1 MMDVSEEKR
10 MLLKLRDQLDAA
22 DCKIWFRED
31 RIAEL
36 EKENEM
42 LKGHIRELQK
52 VIEGFQD
59 MEDKMT
65 LAILNREGNIKTDR
79 ELCIKEIVEK

>member
-1 MMDVSEEKR
+1 MDVSEEKR

-36 EKENEM
+36 EKINKI
-42 LKGHIRELQK
+42 LKDHIGELQK
-52 VIEGFQD
+52 TIDSFQD
-59 MEDKMT
+59 MEDKIT
-65 LAILNREGNIKTDR
+65 LALLNREGNVESSRDVK
-79 ELCIKEIVEK
+79 IVEK

>member
-1 MMDVSEEKR
+1 MEINEEKR

-22 DCKIWFRED
+22 DCKLWFRED

-36 EKENEM
+36 EKENKI
-42 LKGHIRELQK
+42 LKAHIGELQK

-65 LAILNREGNIKTDR
+65 LAILNRESNIKTNRD
-79 ELCIKEIVEK
+79 LKIVER

>member
-1 MMDVSEEKR
+1 MDVSEEKR

-31 RIAEL
+31 RISEL
-36 EKENEM
+36 EKINKI
-42 LKGHIRELQK
+42 LKDHIGELQK
-52 VIEGFQD
+52 TIDSFQD
-59 MEDKMT
+59 MEDKVT

-79 ELCIKEIVEK
+79 ELCIRETKKK

>member
-1 MMDVSEEKR
+1 MDVSEEKR

-22 DCKIWFRED
+22 DCKLWFRED

-42 LKGHIRELQK
+42 LKAHIGELQK
-52 VIEGFQD
+52 VIDSFQD
-59 MEDKMT
+59 MEDRIS
-65 LAILNREGNIKTDR
+65 LALLRRINNER
-79 ELCIKEIVEK
+79 

>member
-1 MMDVSEEKR
+1 MDVSEEKR

-22 DCKIWFRED
+22 DCKLWLRED

-42 LKGHIRELQK
+42 LKAHIEELQK
-52 VIEGFQD
+52 VIDAFLD
-59 MEDKMT
+59 MEDKVT
-65 LAILNREGNIKTDR
+65 LAILNREGNIKTNRD
-79 ELCIKEIVEK
+79 LKIVER

>member
-36 EKENEM
+36 EKENRM
-42 LKGHIRELQK
+42 LKAHIRELQK

-65 LAILNREGNIKTDR
+65 LAILNREGNVESSRDVK
-79 ELCIKEIVEK
+79 IVEK

>member
-1 MMDVSEEKR
+1 MDVSEEKR

-22 DCKIWFRED
+22 DCKLWLRED

-42 LKGHIRELQK
+42 LQAHVGELQK
-52 VIEGFQD
+52 VIDAFLD
-59 MEDKMT
+59 MEDKVT
-65 LAILNREGNIKTDR
+65 LAILNREGNVESSRDVK
-79 ELCIKEIVEK
+79 IVEK